1 MATTRPTPSVVVLTV
16 EDLTTL
22 MAQVQEGFTKL
33 NSRLDSLEEKIE
45 KPGLDKA
52 ALRKEIAA
60 AALKAA
66 TTRPAVKRT
75 PRS

>member
-22 MAQVQEGFTKL
+22 MAQVTEGFNKL
-33 NSRLDSLEEKIE
+33 NARLDDLEEKVT

-52 ALRKEIAA
+52 QLRKEIAN

>member
-1 MATTRPTPSVVVLTV
+1 VVLTV
-16 EDLTTL
+16 EDLTGL
-22 MAQVQEGFTKL
+22 MAQVQEGFSKI
-33 NSRLDSLEEKIE
+33 NERLDALEEKVT
-45 KPGLDKA
+45 KPGLDTAK
-52 ALRKEIAA
+52 LRKEIAN